1 MNKRINNLNLCLG
14 LKELREQAGV
24 SQEYIRNR
32 IGMRK
37 SSYSSL
43 ENGGLILSAE
53 IMLKIL
59 DVYGIDYNVFEKN
72 YVLSEVEN
80 E

>member
-1 MNKRINNLNLCLG
+1 
-14 LKELREQAGV
+14 
-24 SQEYIRNR
+24 
-32 IGMRK
+32 MRK